1 MDAALCVTE
10 LDPDFEPYRGPL
22 QVLHSGPAREPG
34 MSAPHVPGHTMT
46 MAITRGP
53 QDTAVSC
60 SCRPRGDYLGTAA
73 VLPAREA
80 HRLWREHVEQ
90 ASAGGPA

>member
-1 MDAALCVTE
+1 MTVYVTE
-10 LDPDFEPYRGPL
+10 VGYPEPDRGPL
-22 QVLHSGPAREPG
+22 QVLHSGPVREPG

-60 SCRPRGDYLGTAA
+60 SCRPRGDYLETRQ

-80 HRLWREHVEQ
+80 YRLWLEHVER
-90 ASAGGPA
+90 AEAAVPA